1 MRPSPTTLLLLTLAG
16 FTPAAA
22 QEPLMIIEG
31 PNPNS
36 WFGTREIDFAGDVN
50 GDGYDDIVTGLY
62 NGQNT
67 DWIFFQVYSGFD
79 GSLIHSWPYG
89 SAVGYAISLSCS
101 AAGDMD
107 GDGLADV
114 VLGGAV
120 DNEDFVE
127 VRSGGTGQLIHRWVS
142 YSDYLG
148 KEVRGGGDV
157 NGDGVPDVIAWE
169 DDAFSGSKVNV
180 YSGATGQ
187 VLYFL
192 DRYSN
197 PNEWSWMFGKALDFV
212 GDIDGD
218 GCDDFVVGDPESSLG
233 GSRFG
238 AAFVFS
244 GANGAAL
251 FKFPGPQNQSIFG
264 NSVAGPGD
272 MNGDGVPDIAVGAP
286 SYSGIGT
293 YSGMVQV
300 FSGVDGAL
308 LFHLE
313 GEEAYDGLGVHIS
326 DSGDVNFDGRADLLI
341 YGGKDPQSRSLC
353 RVFSGL
359 DGSVLSTQREEY
371 GEGYGRSIA
380 GGGDL
385 NGDGFP
391 DFAASAPKYNNFTGR
406 IYIYPGNSVL
416 QVDPLIAGQT
426 NDFQVTHFV
435 SNNNAWLA
443 YSTLGLGV
451 TSIPQLGLDL
461 DILSPVPVASPAAT
475 DALGQVTWNIQV
487 PANASGITI
496 WMQAAQYG
504 LKTNVVSQT
513 IQ

>member
-1 MRPSPTTLLLLTLAG
+1 
-16 FTPAAA
+16 
-22 QEPLMIIEG
+22 MIIEG

-36 WFGTREIDFAGDVN
+36 SFGTREIDFAGDVN
-50 GDGYDDIVTGLY
+50 GDGYDDILTGSY
-62 NGQNT
+62 NGQNPGWT
-67 DWIFFQVYSGFD
+67 YFQVYSGFD
-79 GSLIHSWPYG
+79 GSLIHSWDFGCATCYP
-89 SAVGYAISLSCS
+89 LNFSCS

-120 DNEDFVE
+120 DNENFVE
-127 VRSGGTGQLIHRWVS
+127 VRSGGTGQLIHRWIAF
-142 YSDYLG
+142 DPIYLG
-148 KEVRGGGDV
+148 IEVRGGGDV

-169 DDAFSGSKVNV
+169 DDAYSGSKVNV

-187 VLYFL
+187 MLYFL

-197 PNEWSWMFGKALDFV
+197 PNEWTSKFGKALDFV

-244 GANGAAL
+244 GADGAVL
-251 FKFPGPQNQSIFG
+251 FKFPGPQNQSYYG
-264 NSVAGPGD
+264 DAVAGPGD

-286 SYSGIGT
+286 LYTGIGI

-300 FSGVDGAL
+300 FSGADGAL

-313 GEEAYDGLGVHIS
+313 GDQALDSLGGKLS
-326 DSGDVNFDGRADLLI
+326 DAGDVNADGRMDLLI
-341 YGGKDPQSRSLC
+341 LGKLDSRSNGLC

-359 DGSVLSTQREEY
+359 DGSVLTTQRGNNVEA
-371 GEGYGRSIA
+371 YGRSIA

-391 DFAASAPKYNNFTGR
+391 DFAVSAPNANNFTGR

-435 SNNNAWLA
+435 SNKNAWLA

-504 LKTNVVSQT
+504 LKTNVVSQM